1 MKLSLVVP
9 CYNEEEN
16 IRPFFDTVVSVF
28 ADRLSDTELIFV
40 DDGSRDRTKEEMA
53 ALCRES
59 SVSIRVVSFSRNFGK
74 EAAILAGLSAS
85 KGDYTAIIDGDLQ
98 QHPRYVL
105 QMLDFLEE
113 NPDYDGVTAYQSKR
127 KESAFLRFF
136 KNSFYRLINRI
147 TQIEFH
153 HSASD
158 FRLLNR
164 NMVEAV
170 LSLPEK
176 CRFSKGIFSWIGF
189 RVHTM
194 PYQVEK
200 RHAGKT
206 KWNFW
211 KLSAYAMDGIIAFS
225 DKPLILSSVAGFI
238 LFLISVLMMLGT
250 ILKTLLFGET
260 VQGYPTLA
268 TLILFSSGIQLLFI
282 GLIGQYLSKIYTE
295 SKERPS
301 YIVKEEFSNRMK

>member
-28 ADRLSDTELIFV
+28 ADRLSDIELIFV
-40 DDGSRDRTKEEMA
+40 DDGSRDRTKEKMA
-53 ALCRES
+53 ALCCEN
-59 SVSIRVVSFSRNFGK
+59 SVLIRVISFSRNFGK
-74 EAAILAGLSAS
+74 DAAILAGLSAS

-105 QMLDFLEE
+105 QMLDFLEN
-113 NPDYDGVTAYQSKR
+113 NPDYDGVTAYQSSR
-127 KESAFLRFF
+127 KENGFLRFF
-136 KNSFYRLINRI
+136 KNGFYRLINRI

-158 FRLLNR
+158 FRLLSR
-164 NMVEAV
+164 NMVKAV

-176 CRFSKGIFSWIGF
+176 CRFSKGIFSWVGF

-194 PYQVEK
+194 PYQAEN

-206 KWNFW
+206 KWSFW
-211 KLSAYAMDGIIAFS
+211 KLSAYAIDGIIAFS

-238 LFLISVLMMLGT
+238 LFVISILMMIGT
-250 ILKTLLFGET
+250 ILKTLLFGEA

-268 TLILFSSGIQLLFI
+268 TLILFSGGIQLLFI

-295 SKERPS
+295 CKKRPA
-301 YIVKEEFSNRMK
+301 YIVKEEFSNLKK